1 MSPRALYLWALLP
14 TLAFSAEGLILPSEA
29 GVSLSS
35 VMLQGGIGGLAAV
48 VAVKMLLILYHDK
61 ERAAA
66 EFHGQL
72 LTVIQTQITVN
83 KDMISSNNELI
94 KMLQELKT
102 VTYENRTLFLR
113 HKNKELVE

>member
-1 MSPRALYLWALLP
+1 M
-14 TLAFSAEGLILPSEA
+14 LPSEA

-61 ERAAA
+61 ERAAT

-72 LTVIQTQITVN
+72 LAVIQSQIVVN

-94 KMLQELKT
+94 KMMQELKT
-102 VTYENRTLFLR
+102 ITYENRTLFLR